1 MVLVQNFIAF
11 GFNIN
16 YFFIS
21 LTIDGDVNID
31 IQIVHYLLSYVTITV
46 FVIW

>member
-1 MVLVQNFIAF
+1 MVSVQNFIVL

-31 IQIVHYLLSYVTITV
+31 IQIVHYMLSYVTITA
-46 FVIW
+46 FVI

>member
-1 MVLVQNFIAF
+1 MVSVQNFKVL

-31 IQIVHYLLSYVTITV
+31 IQIVHYMLSYVTITA
-46 FVIW
+46 FVI